1 MKKRIKTLFF
11 YLCLLYNY
19 YVLESRNSMKNIK
32 YLLQVCLVL
41 CLIIT
46 VGCKK
51 KVTTYIEITY
61 DEFKQM
67 IENKESFPLFV
78 GSNQCSHCDDYKI
91 TLNEFIKDYHV
102 KVYYIDIA
110 KMEKEQYNEFVTYV
124 NFGGSTP
131 TTVFITDG
139 VEKTT
144 YNRIVGALSYS
155 KIESKFEKAGYI
167 KVK

>member
-1 MKKRIKTLFF
+1 
-11 YLCLLYNY
+11 
-19 YVLESRNSMKNIK
+19 
-32 YLLQVCLVL
+32 
-41 CLIIT
+41 
-46 VGCKK
+46 
-51 KVTTYIEITY
+51 
-61 DEFKQM
+61 
-67 IENKESFPLFV
+67 
-78 GSNQCSHCDDYKI
+78 
-91 TLNEFIKDYHV
+91 
-102 KVYYIDIA
+102 
-110 KMEKEQYNEFVTYV
+110 MEKGQYNEFVTYV